1 MVWLEETLKSQ
12 PSAMGRAAPT
22 SSGCPGPH
30 PTRSRVPPGMG
41 HHSSLGS
48 SASAS
53 PPSEERIASPHL
65 THISALV
72 VKSHSP
78 WNVPLHGVPSFCCVH
93 CTTQLGVISKLLRVH
108 SIPPSVSLI
117 EMLKSSGP
125 RMDPWGTPL
134 ITGLHLDMEPLTTA
148 LWLRPSNQ
156 FLIQHIVQPS
166 NPSLSI

>member
-1 MVWLEETLKSQ
+1 MESQ
-12 PSAMGRAAPT
+12 NGLGWKGPQMPTHPNPSRGQ
-22 SSGCPGPH
+22 GCPPPAQAAQGPI
-30 PTRSRVPPGMG
+30 PPGLVKPHQVPMCP
-41 HHSSLGS
+41 L
-48 SASAS
+48 
-53 PPSEERIASPHL
+53 SEP
-65 THISALV
+65 V
-72 VKSHSP
+72 Q
-78 WNVPLHGVPSFCCVH
+78 VPLHGVPSFCCVH

-156 FLIQHIVQPS
+156 FFTHQKVQTS
-166 NPSLSI
+166 NLYLSNLEIWMWCGTTPKALHKYR